1 MPDSMPEKK
10 ADNVGRVLAA
20 VNAWSD
26 AVAAASKGGTAV
38 QTTTPITAPLVRT
51 QAQRADATSLLTA
64 HAQELDRVY
73 IALMNRALEQDNPA
87 AMDMLA
93 RLALRCQSAIVRTI
107 QAMSEPRT
115 IPAWPDDAPRDSN
128 KK

>member
-1 MPDSMPEKK
+1 MASMPDNETK
-10 ADNVGRVLAA
+10 VLVAL
-20 VNAWSD
+20 NAWSD
-26 AVAAASKGGTAV
+26 AVAAASKGGAI
-38 QTTTPITAPLVRT
+38 QTTKPITAPLVRT

-64 HAQELDRVY
+64 HVQELDRVY

-87 AMDMLA
+87 ATDTMA

-115 IPAWPDDAPRDSN
+115 IPAWPDDAPGPQTKSR
-128 KK
+128 